1 MTDGPVPVTGSSR
14 YRGPMEALR
23 LVWDETFTR
32 YDFGEGHPM
41 SPVRLDLTA
50 RLARDLG
57 LFAHAGVQVV
67 GADPVPDEVLH
78 TVHHPAFVTAV
89 KASSLAP
96 FPSDE
101 AHGLGTDDVPV
112 FAGMHEASSRI
123 VAGTLDVAR
132 AVWAGEA
139 AHGVNFT
146 GGMHHAMPA
155 KASGFCVY
163 NDTAVGIQA
172 VLDAGAKR
180 VAYVDVD
187 VHHGDGVE
195 RIFWDD
201 PRVMTVSLHETGRV
215 LFPGTGYANDIG
227 GPRAEGNAVNVAF
240 PPGTSDGP
248 WLRAFHAVVP
258 ALVKAFE
265 PEVLFT
271 QHGCDSHAQDPLA
284 HMALSLDCQ
293 LASYQALHE
302 LAHEVSG
309 GRWVAV
315 GGGGYEVVDV
325 VPRAWSH
332 LVAVAAHHP
341 VDPTTAV
348 PEAWRDYV
356 MERFGRQG
364 PRRMTDGREPWYRS
378 WATGH
383 DPEDAVDRA
392 VMATRK
398 AVFPLHGLDP
408 WFD

>member
-1 MTDGPVPVTGSSR
+1 
-14 YRGPMEALR
+14 MEALR
-23 LVWDETFTR
+23 LVWDEVFTE
-32 YDFGEGHPM
+32 YDFGDGHPM

-50 RLARDLG
+50 RLVRDLG
-57 LFAHAGVQVV
+57 LLSQAGVQVV
-67 GADPVPDEVLH
+67 GAEPVTDELLH
-78 TVHHPAFVTAV
+78 TVHDPEFVAAV
-89 KASSLAP
+89 KAASEHP
-96 FPSDE
+96 FTLDE
-101 AHGLGTDDVPV
+101 ARGLGTDDVPV
-112 FAGMHEASSRI
+112 FAGMHEASARI
-123 VAGTLDVAR
+123 VAGTVDVAR
-132 AVWAGEA
+132 AVWSGEA

-146 GGMHHAMPA
+146 GGMHHAMPGR
-155 KASGFCVY
+155 ASGFCVY
-163 NDTAVGIQA
+163 NDTAVAIQA
-172 VLDAGAKR
+172 VLDAGAER
-180 VAYVDVD
+180 VAYVDID

-201 PRVMTVSLHETGRV
+201 PRVMTISLHETGRV
-215 LFPGTGYANDIG
+215 LFPGTGYPNDIG

-258 ALVKAFE
+258 PLVTSFR
-265 PEVLFT
+265 PEILFT

-293 LASYQALHE
+293 LESYKALHE
-302 LAHEVSG
+302 LAHEAAG

-315 GGGGYEVVDV
+315 GGGGYELVDV

-332 LVAVAAHHP
+332 LVGVAAHHP
-341 VDPTTAV
+341 VDPTSPV
-348 PEAWRDYV
+348 PESWRDYV
-356 MERFGRQG
+356 MERFGRQS
-364 PRRMTDGREPWYRS
+364 PRRMTDGRDLWYRS

>member
-1 MTDGPVPVTGSSR
+1 
-14 YRGPMEALR
+14 MEALR

-41 SPVRLDLTA
+41 SPKRLDLTA

-57 LFAHAGVQVV
+57 LFEHAGVHVV
-67 GADPVPDEVLH
+67 GAEPAPDEVLQI
-78 TVHHPAFVTAV
+78 VHEPRFVEAV
-89 KASSLAP
+89 RAASLAP
-96 FPSDE
+96 FPIDE
-101 AHGLGTDDVPV
+101 SFGLGTDDVPV
-112 FAGMHEASSRI
+112 FAGMHDASARI
-123 VAGTLDVAR
+123 VAGTLDAAL
-132 AVWAGEA
+132 AVWSGEA
-139 AHGVNFT
+139 AHGVNFS
-146 GGMHHAMPA
+146 GGMHHAMAA

-163 NDTAVGIQA
+163 NDTAVAIQA

-195 RIFWDD
+195 RIFWND
-201 PRVMTVSLHETGRV
+201 PRVMTISLHETGRV

-240 PPGTSDGP
+240 PPGASDAP

-258 ALVKAFE
+258 PLLTSFA
-265 PEVLFT
+265 PEILFT
-271 QHGCDSHAQDPLA
+271 QHGCDSHALDPLA

-293 LASYQALHE
+293 VESYKALHE
-302 LAHEVSG
+302 LAHETAG

-325 VPRAWSH
+325 VPRAWAH
-332 LVAVAAHHP
+332 LVGVAAHHP

-348 PEAWRDYV
+348 PGSWRDYV
-356 MERFGRQG
+356 MERYGRQS
-364 PRRMTDGREPWYRS
+364 PRRMTDGRELWYRS

>member
-1 MTDGPVPVTGSSR
+1 
-14 YRGPMEALR
+14 MEALR
-23 LVWDETFTR
+23 VVWDEAFTG
-32 YDFGEGHPM
+32 YDFGKGHPM

-50 RLARDLG
+50 RLVRDLG
-57 LFAHAGVQVV
+57 LFSQAGVHVV
-67 GADPVPDEVLH
+67 GAEPASDQVLLSVHDED
-78 TVHHPAFVTAV
+78 FVKAV
-89 KASSLAP
+89 KAASVHPLRP
-96 FPSDE
+96 DPLR
-101 AHGLGTDDVPV
+101 GLGTDDVPV
-112 FAGMHEASSRI
+112 FEGMHEASARI
-123 VAGTLDVAR
+123 VSGTLDVAR
-132 AVWAGEA
+132 AVWDGQA

-146 GGMHHAMPA
+146 GGMHHSMAG

-163 NDTAVGIQA
+163 NDTAVAIRHL
-172 VLDAGAKR
+172 LDAGAQR
-180 VAYVDVD
+180 IAYVDID

-201 PRVMTVSLHETGRV
+201 PRVMTISLHETGRI

-227 GPRAEGNAVNVAF
+227 GPRAEGSAVNVAF
-240 PPGTSDGP
+240 PPGTSDAP

-258 ALVKAFE
+258 PLITSFA
-265 PEVLFT
+265 PEILFT
-271 QHGCDSHAQDPLA
+271 QHGCDSHALDPLA

-293 LASYQALHE
+293 LESYRALHD
-302 LAHEVSG
+302 LAHSAAG

-315 GGGGYEVVDV
+315 GGGGYELVDV

-332 LVAVAAHHP
+332 LVGVAAHHP
-341 VDPTTAV
+341 VEPTSAV
-348 PEAWRDYV
+348 PESWREYV
-356 MERFGRQG
+356 MERFGRQA
-364 PRRMTDGREPWYRS
+364 PQRMTDGRELWYRS